1 MPPSLPLIAT
11 ECHPHCL
18 CWLLEAGARPNALSV
33 TKRSSLHLACGREL
47 EEVACLL
54 VRAGAELYV
63 GVGGTDSPMSLLR
76 RKGGSALE
84 LLRKLDEIC
93 RQRRRKSASG
103 AGATGATGGSGGAG
117 GVEGAC
123 GEAADGAGREAAL
136 LEESSGSSEDDE
148 TEDDE
153 IELADGATGAADGAN
168 ADDDDDDDDDDETRD
183 YDGEAW
189 QLCNWGSDDAS
200 ESDDLGSYFESE
212 EDEDYE
218 EDEEDAE

>member
-1 MPPSLPLIAT
+1 MPLIAT
-11 ECHPHCL
+11 ECHPDCL
-18 CWLLEAGARPNALSV
+18 CWLFEAGARPNALSV

-123 GEAADGAGREAAL
+123 GEAADGAGREAAQL
-136 LEESSGSSEDDE
+136 EAAQLEESSGSSEDDE
-148 TEDDE
+148 TE
-153 IELADGATGAADGAN
+153 LADGAAGAADGAY

-183 YDGEAW
+183 YDDEAW
-189 QLCNWGSDDAS
+189 QLCNWGSDEAS

>member
-1 MPPSLPLIAT
+1 MR
-11 ECHPHCL
+11 
-18 CWLLEAGARPNALSV
+18 ARPNALSA
-33 TKRSSLHLACGREL
+33 TKRSALHLACGREL

-93 RQRRRKSASG
+93 RQRRRKGASGTSG
-103 AGATGATGGSGGAG
+103 AGGAGDAGGAG
-117 GVEGAC
+117 GVEGAS

-136 LEESSGSSEDDE
+136 LDESSDSSEDDE
-148 TEDDE
+148 TD
-153 IELADGATGAADGAN
+153 LTDGATGAADGAY
-168 ADDDDDDDDDDETRD
+168 ADDDDDDDDDETRE
-183 YDGEAW
+183 YDDEAW

-218 EDEEDAE
+218 EDEEEAE

>member
-1 MPPSLPLIAT
+1 MIASD
-11 ECHPHCL
+11 CL

-103 AGATGATGGSGGAG
+103 AGATGATGATGGSGGAG

-123 GEAADGAGREAAL
+123 GEAADGAGREAAQLEAAL

-148 TEDDE
+148 TE
-153 IELADGATGAADGAN
+153 LADCATGAADGAN

>member
-1 MPPSLPLIAT
+1 MIASD
-11 ECHPHCL
+11 CL
-18 CWLLEAGARPNALSV
+18 CWLLEAGARPNALSL

-103 AGATGATGGSGGAG
+103 AG

-123 GEAADGAGREAAL
+123 GEAADGAGREAAQL
-136 LEESSGSSEDDE
+136 EAAQLEESSGSSEDDE

-153 IELADGATGAADGAN
+153 TELADGAAGAADGAY

-183 YDGEAW
+183 YDDEAW
-189 QLCNWGSDDAS
+189 QLCNWGSDEAS